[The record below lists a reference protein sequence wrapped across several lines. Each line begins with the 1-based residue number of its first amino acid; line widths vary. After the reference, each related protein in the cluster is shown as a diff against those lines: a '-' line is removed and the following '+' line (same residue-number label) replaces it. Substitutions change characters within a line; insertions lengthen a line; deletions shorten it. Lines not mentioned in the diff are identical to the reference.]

1 MGTTAGW
8 TLEDAPM
15 WPGGRAIVTGATGGL
30 GLWTALGLARRGMH
44 VVVAGR
50 NAQRGEHALGFLRT
64 HLPDGVFTFRTLDL
78 ASLASIKRFADTTLV
93 AGAPVD
99 LLVNNAGVMA
109 PPDRTETADG
119 FELQFGTNHLGHFA
133 LTGRL
138 LPLLQKAER
147 GGTVVTV
154 ASLAAWKGT
163 LPFDDLNARHG
174 YSAFGRY
181 RQSKRANLVF
191 ALELD
196 RRAREQGL
204 AIHSRAAHP
213 GWSLT
218 DIIDNGPMLG
228 RSGKLAH
235 LRKHLIRT
243 IFGTMG
249 QSMEHGALPTLF
261 AALDPRAQDGGYFG
275 PQGRGERTGPPG
287 PAPLPPGVD
296 DVSTGKHLWDASERM
311 TGVSWAS

>member
-1 MGTTAGW
+1 MATTKGW
-8 TLEDAPM
+8 TLDDAPM

-78 ASLASIKRFADTTLV
+78 ASLRSVERFAENTLV
-93 AGAPVD
+93 AGAPID

-109 PPDRTETADG
+109 PPHRTETADG

-138 LPLLQKAER
+138 APLLHKAER
-147 GGTVVTV
+147 GGVVVTV

-163 LPFDDLNARHG
+163 LPFGDLNARRT
-174 YSAFGRY
+174 YSPFGRY

-191 ALELD
+191 ALELH

-204 AIHSRAAHP
+204 HLHSRAAHP

-228 RSGKLAH
+228 RPGRLAQV
-235 LRKHLIRT
+235 RKTVVRSL
-243 IFGTMG
+243 FGAMG
-249 QSMEHGALPTLF
+249 QSVEAGALPSLY
-261 AALDPRAQDGGYFG
+261 AALDPGAQDGGYYG
-275 PQGRGERTGPPG
+275 PQGRGERTGAPG
-287 PAPLPPGVD
+287 PAPLPPGAD
-296 DVSTGKHLWDASERM
+296 DPFTGQRLWDASERM